1 MLEGKKNREAQFF
14 YALALDEERKVNDD
28 TDRFG
33 YFLSAF
39 LSAARSGGL
48 DVLVGSKHGPPALRS
63 FLRKV
68 LRIKRR
74 PLQRQRQI
82 QKRVSS
88 G

>member
-14 YALALDEERKVNDD
+14 YALALGEERKVNDD

-48 DVLVGSKHGPPALRS
+48 DV
-63 FLRKV
+63 
-68 LRIKRR
+68 
-74 PLQRQRQI
+74 
-82 QKRVSS
+82 
-88 G
+88 